1 MIRLVLLETFDSQK
15 IAKEIAIAIAINV
28 DSMEVK
34 IDDFEEN
41 IEIFSCMKFFQSC
54 NVICYRI
61 VP

>member
-15 IAKEIAIAIAINV
+15 IAKEIAIAIAINL

-41 IEIFSCMKFFQSC
+41 FEVFFHA
-54 NVICYRI
+54 
-61 VP
+61 